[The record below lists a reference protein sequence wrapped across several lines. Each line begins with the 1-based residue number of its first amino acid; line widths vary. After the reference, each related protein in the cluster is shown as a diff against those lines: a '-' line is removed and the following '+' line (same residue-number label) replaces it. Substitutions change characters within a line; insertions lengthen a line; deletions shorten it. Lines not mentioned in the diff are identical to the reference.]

1 MSTNGHISNISADE
15 MNRIMD
21 EWGEITDDIRK
32 RLHNSILKDSRSEEE
47 CEFDVFLTHLIP
59 MCFPFEYGAEPPDLG
74 DDWEC
79 DAHYMWNCP
88 KFAQKIRERA
98 QLLKKTTREYMEYAL
113 SPVFRDSPRAET
125 IESLKRLLLMRE
137 GRRMLLKRILGE
149 DDLGRVEDERVFK
162 EGIQRVSKRRKPDSS
177 DDPEEFKSIP
187 EFTVTRA

>member
-1 MSTNGHISNISADE
+1 
-15 MNRIMD
+15 
-21 EWGEITDDIRK
+21 
-32 RLHNSILKDSRSEEE
+32 
-47 CEFDVFLTHLIP
+47 
-59 MCFPFEYGAEPPDLG
+59 
-74 DDWEC
+74 
-79 DAHYMWNCP
+79 
-88 KFAQKIRERA
+88 
-98 QLLKKTTREYMEYAL
+98 
-113 SPVFRDSPRAET
+113 VFRDSPRAET